1 MPADLNDY
9 FNKNRKNSDDDNSS
23 VNNFEPPQ
31 FFKDLGKKAGILYL
45 LIIVIGLL
53 IIAKP
58 FVVINSGEVGI
69 KATAGKYDPK
79 ALKPGLHFFI
89 PFIQDVFIVDTRV
102 RIINYT
108 NNEDLSI
115 KTPNSGIKYKSA
127 ISVLDARGLPVS
139 IELTVQYKLKAD
151 SAPQTIAT
159 WGLSWEDKIVNPVV
173 RDVTRNIVG
182 KYAAEELP
190 IKRNEIA
197 AQITSSIK
205 DRIDAQPGHPVEL
218 LAVQLRK
225 IVLPQKIKDQIL
237 RVQIAKQ
244 QAEQARYEVEKAKQV
259 AQKNAALAQGDANA
273 RKIRAQG
280 QADAVKIEADANAYA
295 NKELGKSVTPNLLK
309 LRQLDVQG
317 KFNEALKA
325 NKDAKIFL
333 TPGGVVP
340 NIWLDSKDKERSIS
354 VGNK

>member
-9 FNKNRKNSDDDNSS
+9 FNKNRKKGGDDENPQI
-23 VNNFEPPQ
+23 NFEPPQ
-31 FFKDLGKKAGILYL
+31 FMKDFGKKSIFLYIL
-45 LIIVIGLL
+45 IA
-53 IIAKP
+53 IIALLVISKP

-69 KATAGKYDPK
+69 KATAGKYDPT

-89 PFIQDVFIVDTRV
+89 PFIQDVFVVDTRV

-108 NNEDLSI
+108 NSEDLSI
-115 KTPNSGIKYKSA
+115 KTPNAGIKYKSA

-159 WGLSWEDKIVNPVV
+159 WGLSWEDKIINPVV

-182 KYAAEELP
+182 KYTAEELP
-190 IKRNEIA
+190 VKRNEIA
-197 AQITSSIK
+197 AQITTNIK
-205 DRIDAQPGHPVEL
+205 DRIDAQPGQPVEL

-340 NIWLDSKDKERSIS
+340 NIWLDSKDRQRSSS

>member
-9 FNKNRKNSDDDNSS
+9 FKKNSQKNDNNKNNLD
-23 VNNFEPPQ
+23 FEPPQ
-31 FFKDLGKKAGILYL
+31 FFKDFGKKAGFLYV
-45 LIIVIGLL
+45 LIILIGL
-53 IIAKP
+53 IILAKP

-69 KATAGKYDPK
+69 KATAGKFDPK
-79 ALKPGLHFFI
+79 ALSPGLHFFI
-89 PFIQDVFIVDTRV
+89 PFIQDVFVVDTKV

-108 NNEDLSI
+108 DNEDVTIQNSQ
-115 KTPNSGIKYKSA
+115 SGIKFKRA

-139 IELTVQYKLKAD
+139 IDLTVQYKLKAQ

-159 WGLSWEDKIVNPVV
+159 WGLSWEDKIINPVV

-182 KYAAEELP
+182 KYTAEELP

-197 AQITSSIK
+197 AQITTGIK
-205 DRIDAQPGHPVEL
+205 DRIDSQPGQPVEL
-218 LAVQLRK
+218 LAVQLRR

-244 QAEQARYEVEKAKQV
+244 QAQQARYEVERAKQI
-259 AQKNAALAQGDANA
+259 AQKNAALAQGDADA

-309 LRQLDVQG
+309 LKQLEVQG
-317 KFNEALKA
+317 KFNEALQT

-340 NIWLDSKDKERSIS
+340 NIWLDTKDSQKAVS

>member
-9 FNKNRKNSDDDNSS
+9 FNKNRKKKESDDTPQID
-23 VNNFEPPQ
+23 FEPPN
-31 FFKDLGKKAGILYL
+31 FIKDFGKKSIFIYIVIV
-45 LIIVIGLL
+45 IIVILV
-53 IIAKP
+53 ISKP

-69 KATAGKYDPK
+69 KSTAGRYDPI

-89 PFIQDVFIVDTRV
+89 PFIQDIFVVDTRV

-108 NNEDLSI
+108 NSEDLSI

-159 WGLSWEDKIVNPVV
+159 WGLFWEDKIINPVV

-182 KYAAEELP
+182 KYTAEELP
-190 IKRNEIA
+190 VKRNEIA
-197 AQITSSIK
+197 SQITTNIK
-205 DRIDAQPGHPVEL
+205 NRIEAQPGQPVEL

-244 QAEQARYEVEKAKQV
+244 QAEQARYEVEKAKQI
-259 AQKNAALAQGDANA
+259 AQKNAALALGDANA

-280 QADAVKIEADANAYA
+280 QADAIKIEADANAYA
-295 NKELGKSVTPNLLK
+295 NRELGSSVTPNLLK
-309 LRQLDVQG
+309 LKQIEVQG
-317 KFNEALKA
+317 KFNEALKN
-325 NKDAKIFL
+325 NKNVKIFL

-340 NIWLDSKDKERSIS
+340 NIWIDSKDRQRSSS
-354 VGNK
+354 VGDK

>member
-1 MPADLNDY
+1 MPANLNDY
-9 FNKNRKNSDDDNSS
+9 FNKNNKDNNNKK
-23 VNNFEPPQ
+23 NNFETPQ
-31 FFKDLGKKAGILYL
+31 FFKDLGKKAGILYAL
-45 LIIVIGLL
+45 LIIIGLL
-53 IIAKP
+53 LISKP
-58 FVVINSGEVGI
+58 FVIINSGEVGI
-69 KATAGKYDPK
+69 KATAGKFDPT
-79 ALKPGLHFFI
+79 ALSPGLHFFI
-89 PFIQDVFIVDTRV
+89 PFIQNIFVVNTKV

-108 NNEDLSI
+108 DNANATLI
-115 KTPNSGIKYKSA
+115 NSNDGIRFKQA

-139 IELTVQYKLKAD
+139 IDLTVQYKLKAKN
-151 SAPQTIAT
+151 APQTIAT
-159 WGLSWEDKIVNPVV
+159 WGLSWEDKIINPVV

-182 KYAAEELP
+182 QYTAEDLP

-197 AQITSSIK
+197 AKITQKIK
-205 DRIDAQPGHPVEL
+205 ERIDSQPGQPVIL

-225 IVLPQKIKDQIL
+225 IVLPKKIQDQIL

-244 QAEQARYEVEKAKQV
+244 QAEEAKYEVERAKQT

-280 QADAVKIEADANAYA
+280 QADAVKIEADAQAYA
-295 NKELGKSVTPNLLK
+295 NKKLGTSVTPNFLK
-309 LRQLDVQG
+309 LKQLEVQDN
-317 KFNEALKA
+317 FNNALRV

-340 NIWLDSKDKERSIS
+340 NIWLNSKDTQRTMT